1 MSLYFY
7 ARPTA
12 RMENRFEDEVAIT
25 WADSKRDA
33 LERFSEYFDHADVRY
48 VHHVRF
54 DHSEVCVLTDF

>member
-1 MSLYFY
+1 MRLYFY

-12 RMENRFEDEVAIT
+12 RCQSRFDDEVAIT

-33 LERFSEYFDHADVRY
+33 LEKFSEYFDHADVSY

-54 DHSEVCVLTDF
+54 GHSEVCVLTVF